1 MYENKITLLFFSL
14 LYLGLLMNDDGVDIA
29 QDKDKRVA
37 RRKRDSSRQSN
48 SMSASLQT
56 TWRSYNR
63 IYKFNNL
70 SGEIVFVK

>member
-1 MYENKITLLFFSL
+1 
-14 LYLGLLMNDDGVDIA
+14 MNDDGVDIA